1 MASPLTTGSP
11 RPDTA
16 GRASAEDAPRS
27 HARAS
32 RLPVRRGSGLR
43 HHDSAGPLS
52 YALLAAFVLA
62 SVFPLYWTF
71 VVASHGD
78 NSVLGG
84 ATPSLVPGGHLA
96 ENIQRV
102 FDTVDFWKALGNS
115 VTVAACTA
123 VSNVLLSSL
132 AGFAFAKLRFP
143 GRNALLVVVVTT
155 VMVPTQLGI
164 IPLYLLVTDM
174 GLYGR
179 LSALI
184 APALVSAVG
193 VFWMRQAMEEN
204 IPDELIEAARVDG
217 AGRLRT
223 FWYVAWPGVRSTAAV
238 LGMFT
243 FMFAWNDYFW
253 PLIALP
259 PENGTVQIALNQ
271 LAAGYYTDY
280 TLMLAGVV
288 VSVLPVLVLFALL
301 ARQIVSGVMAGA
313 VKG

>member
-1 MASPLTTGSP
+1 MAVSTPTRVPPARQRSGDG
-11 RPDTA
+11 R
-16 GRASAEDAPRS
+16 GRAVLRKVPRR
-27 HARAS
+27 HDQA
-32 RLPVRRGSGLR
+32 GSI
-43 HHDSAGPLS
+43 A
-52 YALLAAFVLA
+52 YALLAAVIAA
-62 SVFPLYWTF
+62 SVFPLYWSF
-71 VVASHGD
+71 VVASHDD
-78 NSVLGG
+78 NSVLAGS
-84 ATPSLVPGGHLA
+84 TPPLVPGGHLI

-102 FDTVDFWKALGNS
+102 FELSAFWQALGNS
-115 VTVAACTA
+115 LIVASTTA

-143 GRNALLVVVVTT
+143 GRNILLVCVVIT

-164 IPLYLLVTDM
+164 IPLYMLVTDM
-174 GLYGR
+174 GLYGK

-184 APALVSAVG
+184 VPALVSAIG
-193 VFWMRQAMEEN
+193 VFWMRQAIEEN
-204 IPDELIEAARVDG
+204 IPDELIEAARMDG
-217 AGRLRT
+217 AGLLRT
-223 FWYVAWPGVRSTAAV
+223 YWHVVVPGVRTTATV
-238 LGMFT
+238 LAMFT

-288 VSVLPVLVLFALL
+288 VSVLPVLVVFSVL
-301 ARQIVSGVMAGA
+301 ARRIVSGVMAGA

>member
-1 MASPLTTGSP
+1 MAVTTPP
-11 RPDTA
+11 RAP
-16 GRASAEDAPRS
+16 APRRGTPNRRA
-27 HARAS
+27 ARTV
-32 RLPVRRGSGLR
+32 PKRGPGR
-43 HHDSAGPLS
+43 FDKAGPLA
-52 YALLAAFVLA
+52 YGTLAAIIAA
-62 SVFPLYWTF
+62 SVFPLYWSF
-71 VVASHGD
+71 VVASHDD
-78 NSVLGG
+78 NSVLAGS
-84 ATPSLVPGGHLA
+84 TPPLVPGGHLV

-102 FDTVDFWKALGNS
+102 FELSAFWQALGNS
-115 VTVAACTA
+115 FIVAGTTA

-143 GRNALLVVVVTT
+143 GRNALLVCVVVT
-155 VMVPTQLGI
+155 VMVPTQLGV

-174 GLYGR
+174 GLYGK

-184 APALVSAVG
+184 VPALVSAVG
-193 VFWMRQAMEEN
+193 VFWMRQAVEEN
-204 IPDELIEAARVDG
+204 IPDELIEAARMDG
-217 AGRLRT
+217 AGLLRT
-223 FWYVAWPGVRSTAAV
+223 YWNVVLPGVRTTATV
-238 LGMFT
+238 LAMFT

-288 VSVLPVLVLFALL
+288 VSVLPVLIVFALL
-301 ARQIVSGVMAGA
+301 ARRIVSGVMAGA

>member
-1 MASPLTTGSP
+1 MAVTTP
-11 RPDTA
+11 TRVP
-16 GRASAEDAPRS
+16 APRS
-27 HARAS
+27 AEGRG
-32 RLPVRRGSGLR
+32 RRR
-43 HHDSAGPLS
+43 HRPPRTGPRRPDRPG
-52 YALLAAFVLA
+52 ALAYGVLAAITAA
-62 SVFPLYWTF
+62 SVFPLYWSF
-71 VVASHGD
+71 VVASHDD
-78 NSVLGG
+78 NSVLAGS
-84 ATPSLVPGGHLA
+84 TPPLVPGGHLF

-102 FDTVDFWKALGNS
+102 FELSAFWQALGNS
-115 VTVAACTA
+115 LIVASTTA

-143 GRNALLVVVVTT
+143 GRGFLLVCVVVT

-164 IPLYLLVTDM
+164 IPLYMLVTDM
-174 GLYGR
+174 GLYGK

-184 APALVSAVG
+184 VPALVSAIG
-193 VFWMRQAMEEN
+193 VFWMRQAVEEN
-204 IPDELIEAARVDG
+204 IPDELIEAARMDG
-217 AGRLRT
+217 AGLLRSY
-223 FWYVAWPGVRSTAAV
+223 WHVVVPGVRTTATV

-288 VSVLPVLVLFALL
+288 VSVLPVLVVFTVL
-301 ARQIVSGVMAGA
+301 ARRIVSGVMAGA

>member
-1 MASPLTTGSP
+1 MA
-11 RPDTA
+11 TA
-16 GRASAEDAPRS
+16 TAPRTPS
-27 HARAS
+27 RPARA
-32 RLPVRRGSGLR
+32 VRRDATGPR
-43 HHDSAGPLS
+43 HHDSAGPL
-52 YALLAAFVLA
+52 AHTLLAAVVLA

-78 NSVLGG
+78 NSVLSG
-84 ATPSLVPGGHLA
+84 ATPSLVPGGHLLA
-96 ENIQRV
+96 NIRRV

-123 VSNVLLSSL
+123 ASNVLLSSL

-143 GRNALLVVVVTT
+143 GRGPLLVAVVGT

-174 GLYGR
+174 GLYGK

-184 APALVSAVG
+184 VPALVSAVG
-193 VFWMRQAMEEN
+193 VFWMRQAMTEN
-204 IPDELIEAARVDG
+204 IPDELIEAARMDG
-217 AGRLRT
+217 AGALRT
-223 FWYVAWPGVRSTAAV
+223 FRHVAWPGVRSTAAV

-288 VSVLPVLVLFALL
+288 ISVVPVLLLFALL
-301 ARQIVSGVMAGA
+301 ARRIVAGVMAGA

>member
-1 MASPLTTGSP
+1 MAVSTPTRVPPARQRARDG
-11 RPDTA
+11 R
-16 GRASAEDAPRS
+16 GRAVLRKVPRR
-27 HARAS
+27 HDQA
-32 RLPVRRGSGLR
+32 GSV
-43 HHDSAGPLS
+43 A
-52 YALLAAFVLA
+52 YALLAAVIAA
-62 SVFPLYWTF
+62 SVFPLYWSV
-71 VVASHGD
+71 VVASHDD
-78 NSVLGG
+78 NSVLAGS
-84 ATPSLVPGGHLA
+84 TPPLVPGGHLI

-102 FDTVDFWKALGNS
+102 FELSAFWQALGNS
-115 VTVAACTA
+115 LIVASTTA

-143 GRNALLVVVVTT
+143 GRNILLVCVVIT

-164 IPLYLLVTDM
+164 IPLYMLVTDM
-174 GLYGR
+174 GLYGK

-184 APALVSAVG
+184 VPALVSAIG
-193 VFWMRQAMEEN
+193 VFWMRQAVEEN
-204 IPDELIEAARVDG
+204 IPDELIEAARMDG
-217 AGRLRT
+217 AGLLRT
-223 FWYVAWPGVRSTAAV
+223 YWHVVVPGVRTTATV

-288 VSVLPVLVLFALL
+288 VSVLPVLVVFTVL
-301 ARQIVSGVMAGA
+301 ARRIVSGVMAGA

>member
-1 MASPLTTGSP
+1 MAVTTP
-11 RPDTA
+11 T
-16 GRASAEDAPRS
+16 RAPAPRS
-27 HARAS
+27 AEGHG
-32 RLPVRRGSGLR
+32 RRR
-43 HHDSAGPLS
+43 HRPPRTGPRRPDRPG
-52 YALLAAFVLA
+52 ALAYGVLAAITAA
-62 SVFPLYWTF
+62 SVFPLYWSF
-71 VVASHGD
+71 VVASHDD
-78 NSVLGG
+78 NSVLAGS
-84 ATPSLVPGGHLA
+84 TPPLVPGGHLF

-102 FDTVDFWKALGNS
+102 FELSAFWQALGNS
-115 VTVAACTA
+115 LIVASTTA

-143 GRNALLVVVVTT
+143 GRGFLLVCVVVT

-164 IPLYLLVTDM
+164 IPLYMLVTDM
-174 GLYGR
+174 GLYGK

-184 APALVSAVG
+184 VPALVSAIG
-193 VFWMRQAMEEN
+193 VFWMRQAVEEN
-204 IPDELIEAARVDG
+204 IPDELIEAARMDG
-217 AGRLRT
+217 AGLLRT
-223 FWYVAWPGVRSTAAV
+223 YWHVVVPGVRTTATV

-288 VSVLPVLVLFALL
+288 VSVLPVLVVFTVL
-301 ARQIVSGVMAGA
+301 ARRIVSGVMAGA

>member
-1 MASPLTTGSP
+1 MATTT
-11 RPDTA
+11 DT
-16 GRASAEDAPRS
+16 
-27 HARAS
+27 
-32 RLPVRRGSGLR
+32 PVRPAAPAAARPPVRGTGPR
-43 HHDSAGPLS
+43 RHDSAGPLA
-52 YALLAAFVLA
+52 YLLLAAVVLA

-78 NSVLGG
+78 NSVLSG
-84 ATPSLVPGGHLA
+84 ATPSLVPGGHLL
-96 ENIQRV
+96 ENVRRV
-102 FDTVDFWKALGNS
+102 FDTVDFWKAMGNS

-143 GRNALLVVVVTT
+143 GRNPLLVAVIGT

-174 GLYGR
+174 GMYGK

-184 APALVSAVG
+184 VPALVSAVG
-193 VFWMRQAMEEN
+193 VFWMRQAMTEN
-204 IPDELIEAARVDG
+204 IPDELIEAARMDG
-217 AGRLRT
+217 AGPLRT
-223 FWYVAWPGVRSTAAV
+223 FRHVAWPGVRSTAAV

-271 LAAGYYTDY
+271 LAAGYYTDF

-288 VSVLPVLVLFALL
+288 VSVVPVLLLFAVL
-301 ARQIVSGVMAGA
+301 ARRIVAGVMAGA

>member
-1 MASPLTTGSP
+1 MAPTTPTAAPPAAAGHHDEPP
-11 RPDTA
+11 RPVTAARRRARGPRHHDTA
-16 GRASAEDAPRS
+16 G
-27 HARAS
+27 
-32 RLPVRRGSGLR
+32 
-43 HHDSAGPLS
+43 PLA
-52 YALLAAFVLA
+52 YALLAAVVLA
-62 SVFPLYWTF
+62 SVFPLYWTV
-71 VVASHGD
+71 VVASHSD

-84 ATPSLVPGGHLA
+84 STPSLVPGGHLIG
-96 ENIQRV
+96 NIQRV
-102 FDTVDFWKALGNS
+102 FDTVDFWQALGNS
-115 VTVAACTA
+115 FTVAGTTA

-132 AGFAFAKLRFP
+132 AGYAFAKLRFP
-143 GRNALLVVVVTT
+143 GRNALLVVVVAT

-174 GLYGR
+174 GLYGK
-179 LSALI
+179 LSSLI
-184 APALVSAVG
+184 VPSLVSAVG

-204 IPDELIEAARVDG
+204 VPDELIEAARMDG
-217 AGRLRT
+217 AGQLRT
-223 FWYVAWPGVRSTAAV
+223 FWYVAWPAVRSTAAV

-271 LAAGYYTDY
+271 LAAGYYTDF

-288 VSVLPVLVLFALL
+288 VSVLPVLALFAVL
-301 ARQIVSGVMAGA
+301 ARRIVSGVMAGA

>member
-1 MASPLTTGSP
+1 MVPVAAPAPVTETP
-11 RPDTA
+11 PAAPAHRAARP
-16 GRASAEDAPRS
+16 
-27 HARAS
+27 ARA
-32 RLPVRRGSGLR
+32 RGPRRF
-43 HHDSAGPLS
+43 DSAGPLA
-52 YALLAAFVLA
+52 YTMLAAVVVA
-62 SVFPLYWTF
+62 SLFPLYWTF

-84 ATPSLVPGGHLA
+84 ATPSLVPGGHLID
-96 ENIQRV
+96 NIKRV

-115 VTVAACTA
+115 FTVSATTA

-132 AGFAFAKLRFP
+132 AGYAFAKMRFR
-143 GRNALLVVVVTT
+143 GRDALLVVVVMT
-155 VMVPTQLGI
+155 VMVPTQLGVL
-164 IPLYLLVTDM
+164 PLYLLVTDM
-174 GLYGR
+174 GLYGK
-179 LSALI
+179 LSSLI
-184 APALVSAVG
+184 LPALVSAIG

-217 AGRLRT
+217 AGPLRS

-243 FMFAWNDYFW
+243 FMAAWNDYFW

-288 VSVLPVLVLFALL
+288 VSVLPVLALFAVL
-301 ARQIVSGVMAGA
+301 ARRIVSGVMAGA

>member
-1 MASPLTTGSP
+1 MAVTTP
-11 RPDTA
+11 TRVP
-16 GRASAEDAPRS
+16 APRS
-27 HARAS
+27 AEGQ
-32 RLPVRRGSGLR
+32 VRRR
-43 HHDSAGPLS
+43 RRPPRTGPRRPDRPG
-52 YALLAAFVLA
+52 ALAYGVLAAITAA
-62 SVFPLYWTF
+62 SVFPLYWSF
-71 VVASHGD
+71 VVASHDD
-78 NSVLGG
+78 NSVL
-84 ATPSLVPGGHLA
+84 ASSTPPLVPGGHLF

-102 FDTVDFWKALGNS
+102 FELSAFWQALGNS
-115 VTVAACTA
+115 LIVASTTA

-143 GRNALLVVVVTT
+143 GRGFLLVCVVVT

-164 IPLYLLVTDM
+164 IPLYMLVTDM
-174 GLYGR
+174 GLYGK

-184 APALVSAVG
+184 VPALVSAIG
-193 VFWMRQAMEEN
+193 VFWMRQAVEEN
-204 IPDELIEAARVDG
+204 IPDELIEAARMDG
-217 AGRLRT
+217 AGLLRSY
-223 FWYVAWPGVRSTAAV
+223 WHVVVPGVRTTATV

-288 VSVLPVLVLFALL
+288 VSVLPVLVVFTVL
-301 ARQIVSGVMAGA
+301 ARRIVSGVMAGA

>member
-1 MASPLTTGSP
+1 MASTSTTTAPAVTP
-11 RPDTA
+11 RTTPAEPRKRAHRPA
-16 GRASAEDAPRS
+16 GPR
-27 HARAS
+27 R
-32 RLPVRRGSGLR
+32 
-43 HHDSAGPLS
+43 HDSAGPFV
-52 YALLAAFVLA
+52 YAMLAAVLAA

-71 VVASHGD
+71 VVASHSD
-78 NSVLGG
+78 NSVLAG
-84 ATPSLVPGGHLA
+84 ATPSLVPGGHLL
-96 ENIQRV
+96 ENIRRV

-115 VTVAACTA
+115 FTVAGTTA
-123 VSNVLLSSL
+123 VSNVLLSTL

-143 GRNALLVVVVTT
+143 GRNVLLVLVVVT

-184 APALVSAVG
+184 LPGLVSAVG
-193 VFWMRQAMEEN
+193 VFWMRQAVEEN
-204 IPDELIEAARVDG
+204 VPDELVEAARVDG
-217 AGRLRT
+217 AGPLRA
-223 FWYVAWPGVRSTAAV
+223 FWYVVLPAVRSTATV

-280 TLMLAGVV
+280 TLMLSGVV
-288 VSVLPVLVLFALL
+288 VSVLPVLVLFTLL
-301 ARQIVSGVMAGA
+301 ARRIVSGVMAGA

>member
-1 MASPLTTGSP
+1 MAVTTP
-11 RPDTA
+11 TRVP
-16 GRASAEDAPRS
+16 APRS
-27 HARAS
+27 TEGHG
-32 RLPVRRGSGLR
+32 RRR
-43 HHDSAGPLS
+43 NRPPRTGPRRPDRPG
-52 YALLAAFVLA
+52 ALAYGVLAAITAA
-62 SVFPLYWTF
+62 SVFPLYWSF
-71 VVASHGD
+71 VVASHDD
-78 NSVLGG
+78 NSVLAGS
-84 ATPSLVPGGHLA
+84 TPPLVPGGHLF

-102 FDTVDFWKALGNS
+102 FELSAFWQALGNS
-115 VTVAACTA
+115 LIVASTTA

-143 GRNALLVVVVTT
+143 GRGFLLVCVVVT

-164 IPLYLLVTDM
+164 IPLYMLVTDM
-174 GLYGR
+174 GLYGK

-184 APALVSAVG
+184 VPALVSAIG
-193 VFWMRQAMEEN
+193 VFWMRQAVEEN
-204 IPDELIEAARVDG
+204 IPDELIEAARMDG
-217 AGRLRT
+217 AGLLRT
-223 FWYVAWPGVRSTAAV
+223 YWHVVVPGVRTTATV

-288 VSVLPVLVLFALL
+288 VSVLPVLVVFTVL
-301 ARQIVSGVMAGA
+301 ARRIVSGVMAGA

>member
-1 MASPLTTGSP
+1 MAPPSTADSLRPEAARRTPVRQRHRSPAHAP
-11 RPDTA
+11 RP
-16 GRASAEDAPRS
+16 S
-27 HARAS
+27 
-32 RLPVRRGSGLR
+32 VRRSKAPR
-43 HHDSAGPLS
+43 HHDSAGPLA
-52 YALLAAFVLA
+52 YALLAAIVLA
-62 SVFPLYWTF
+62 SLFPLYWTF

-84 ATPSLVPGGHLA
+84 ATPSLVPGGHLMA
-96 ENIQRV
+96 NIQRV

-115 VTVAACTA
+115 VIVAASTA

-143 GRNALLVVVVTT
+143 GRNVLLLVVVTT

-184 APALVSAVG
+184 APCLVSAVG

-217 AGRLRT
+217 AGQLRT

-288 VSVLPVLVLFALL
+288 VSVLPVLALFAVL
-301 ARQIVSGVMAGA
+301 ARRIVSGVMAGA

>member
-1 MASPLTTGSP
+1 MAPTTPTAAPPADAGHHDEPP
-11 RPDTA
+11 RPVTATRRRARGPRHHDTA
-16 GRASAEDAPRS
+16 G
-27 HARAS
+27 
-32 RLPVRRGSGLR
+32 
-43 HHDSAGPLS
+43 PLA
-52 YALLAAFVLA
+52 YALLAAVVLA
-62 SVFPLYWTF
+62 SVFPLYWTV
-71 VVASHGD
+71 VVASHSD

-84 ATPSLVPGGHLA
+84 STPSLAPGGHLID
-96 ENIQRV
+96 NIQRV
-102 FDTVDFWKALGNS
+102 FDTVDFWQALGNS
-115 VTVAACTA
+115 FTVASTTA

-132 AGFAFAKLRFP
+132 AGYAFAKLRFP
-143 GRNALLVVVVTT
+143 GRNALLVVVVAT

-174 GLYGR
+174 GLYGK
-179 LSALI
+179 LSSLI
-184 APALVSAVG
+184 VPSLVSAVG

-204 IPDELIEAARVDG
+204 VPDELIEAARMDG
-217 AGRLRT
+217 AGQLRT
-223 FWYVAWPGVRSTAAV
+223 FWYVAWPAVRSTAAV

-271 LAAGYYTDY
+271 LAAGYYTDF

-288 VSVLPVLVLFALL
+288 VSVLPVLALFAVL
-301 ARQIVSGVMAGA
+301 ARRIVSGVMAGA

>member
-1 MASPLTTGSP
+1 MAIATPTRLP
-11 RPDTA
+11 PARPERRERRPRALLRKVPRRPDQ
-16 GRASAEDAPRS
+16 
-27 HARAS
+27 
-32 RLPVRRGSGLR
+32 
-43 HHDSAGPLS
+43 AGPVA
-52 YALLAAFVLA
+52 YGLLAAVIAA
-62 SVFPLYWTF
+62 SVFPLYWSF
-71 VVASHGD
+71 VVASHDD
-78 NSVLGG
+78 NSVLAGS
-84 ATPSLVPGGHLA
+84 TPPLVPGGHLV

-102 FDTVDFWKALGNS
+102 FELSAFWQALGNS
-115 VTVAACTA
+115 LIVASTTA

-143 GRNALLVVVVTT
+143 GRDVLLVCVVIT

-164 IPLYLLVTDM
+164 IPLYMLVTDM
-174 GLYGR
+174 GLYGK
-179 LSALI
+179 LAALI
-184 APALVSAVG
+184 VPALVSAIG
-193 VFWMRQAMEEN
+193 VFWMRQAIEEN

-217 AGRLRT
+217 AGLLRT
-223 FWYVAWPGVRSTAAV
+223 YWHVVVPGVRTTATV

-288 VSVLPVLVLFALL
+288 VSVLPVLVVFTLL
-301 ARQIVSGVMAGA
+301 ARRIVSGVMAGA

>member
-1 MASPLTTGSP
+1 MAVTTP
-11 RPDTA
+11 TRVP
-16 GRASAEDAPRS
+16 APRS
-27 HARAS
+27 TEGRG
-32 RLPVRRGSGLR
+32 RRHR
-43 HHDSAGPLS
+43 PPRTGPRRPDRPG
-52 YALLAAFVLA
+52 ALAYGVLAAITAA
-62 SVFPLYWTF
+62 SVFPLYWSF
-71 VVASHGD
+71 VVASHDD
-78 NSVLGG
+78 NSVLAGS
-84 ATPSLVPGGHLA
+84 TPPLVPGGHLF

-102 FDTVDFWKALGNS
+102 FELSAFWQALGNS
-115 VTVAACTA
+115 LIVASTTA

-143 GRNALLVVVVTT
+143 GRGFLLVCVVVT

-164 IPLYLLVTDM
+164 IPLYMLVTDM
-174 GLYGR
+174 GLYGK

-184 APALVSAVG
+184 VPALVSAIG
-193 VFWMRQAMEEN
+193 VFWMRQAVEEN
-204 IPDELIEAARVDG
+204 IPDELIEAARMDG
-217 AGRLRT
+217 AGLLRT
-223 FWYVAWPGVRSTAAV
+223 YWHVVVPGVRTTATV

-288 VSVLPVLVLFALL
+288 VSVLPVLVVFTVL
-301 ARQIVSGVMAGA
+301 ARRIVSGVMAGA

>member
-1 MASPLTTGSP
+1 
-11 RPDTA
+11 
-16 GRASAEDAPRS
+16 
-27 HARAS
+27 ARA
-32 RLPVRRGSGLR
+32 RGPRRF
-43 HHDSAGPLS
+43 DSAGPLA
-52 YALLAAFVLA
+52 YTMLAAVVVA
-62 SVFPLYWTF
+62 SLFPLYWTF

-84 ATPSLVPGGHLA
+84 ATPSLVPGGHLID
-96 ENIQRV
+96 NIKRV

-115 VTVAACTA
+115 FTVSATTA

-132 AGFAFAKLRFP
+132 AGYAFAKMRFP
-143 GRNALLVVVVTT
+143 GRDALLVVVVMT
-155 VMVPTQLGI
+155 VMVPTQLGVL
-164 IPLYLLVTDM
+164 PLYLLVTDM
-174 GLYGR
+174 GLYGK
-179 LSALI
+179 LSSLI
-184 APALVSAVG
+184 LPALVSAIG

-217 AGRLRT
+217 AGPLRS

-243 FMFAWNDYFW
+243 FMAAWNDYFW

-288 VSVLPVLVLFALL
+288 VSVLPVLALFAVL
-301 ARQIVSGVMAGA
+301 ARRIVSGVMAGA

>member
-1 MASPLTTGSP
+1 MAVTTPTRVPAPRTAEGHGRRHRP
-11 RPDTA
+11 PRTGPRRPDRP
-16 GRASAEDAPRS
+16 G
-27 HARAS
+27 
-32 RLPVRRGSGLR
+32 
-43 HHDSAGPLS
+43 
-52 YALLAAFVLA
+52 ALAYGVLAAITAA
-62 SVFPLYWTF
+62 SVFPLYWSF
-71 VVASHGD
+71 VVASHDD
-78 NSVLGG
+78 NSVLAGS
-84 ATPSLVPGGHLA
+84 TPPLVPGGHLF

-102 FDTVDFWKALGNS
+102 FELSAFWQALGNS
-115 VTVAACTA
+115 LIVASTTA

-143 GRNALLVVVVTT
+143 GRGFLLVCVVVT

-164 IPLYLLVTDM
+164 IPLYMLVTDM
-174 GLYGR
+174 GLYGK

-184 APALVSAVG
+184 VPALVSAIG
-193 VFWMRQAMEEN
+193 VFWMRQAVEEN
-204 IPDELIEAARVDG
+204 IPDELIEAARMDG
-217 AGRLRT
+217 AGLLRSY
-223 FWYVAWPGVRSTAAV
+223 WHVVVPGVRTTATV

-288 VSVLPVLVLFALL
+288 VSVLPVLVVFTVL
-301 ARQIVSGVMAGA
+301 ARRIVSGVMAGA

>member
-1 MASPLTTGSP
+1 MAVTTP
-11 RPDTA
+11 TRVP
-16 GRASAEDAPRS
+16 APRS
-27 HARAS
+27 AEGRG
-32 RLPVRRGSGLR
+32 RRHR
-43 HHDSAGPLS
+43 PPRTGPRRPDRPG
-52 YALLAAFVLA
+52 ALAYGVLAAITAA
-62 SVFPLYWTF
+62 SVFPLYWSF
-71 VVASHGD
+71 VVASHDD
-78 NSVLGG
+78 NSVLAGS
-84 ATPSLVPGGHLA
+84 TPPLVPGGHLF

-102 FDTVDFWKALGNS
+102 FELSAFWQALGNS
-115 VTVAACTA
+115 LIVASTTA

-143 GRNALLVVVVTT
+143 GRGFLLVCVVVT

-164 IPLYLLVTDM
+164 IPLYMLVTDM
-174 GLYGR
+174 GLYGK

-184 APALVSAVG
+184 VPALVSAIG
-193 VFWMRQAMEEN
+193 VFWMRQAVEEN
-204 IPDELIEAARVDG
+204 IPDELIEAARMDG
-217 AGRLRT
+217 AGLLRSY
-223 FWYVAWPGVRSTAAV
+223 WHVVVPGVRTTATV

-288 VSVLPVLVLFALL
+288 VSVLPVLVVFTVL
-301 ARQIVSGVMAGA
+301 ARRIVSGVMAGA

>member
-1 MASPLTTGSP
+1 MTHAPEGNPRMATSLAARRP
-11 RPDTA
+11 RTRAA
-16 GRASAEDAPRS
+16 GPR
-27 HARAS
+27 R
-32 RLPVRRGSGLR
+32 
-43 HHDSAGPLS
+43 HDSAGPLA
-52 YALLAAFVLA
+52 YALLAAVVLA

-71 VVASHGD
+71 VVASHSD

-84 ATPSLVPGGHLA
+84 STPSLVPGGHLL
-96 ENIQRV
+96 ENIRRV

-115 VTVAACTA
+115 FTVAGSTA

-132 AGFAFAKLRFP
+132 AGYAFAKLRFP
-143 GRNALLVVVVTT
+143 GRDALLVVVITT

-174 GLYGR
+174 GLYGK
-179 LSALI
+179 LSSLI
-184 APALVSAVG
+184 VPALVSAIG

-204 IPDELIEAARVDG
+204 IPDELIEAARMDG
-217 AGRLRT
+217 AGQLRT
-223 FWYVAWPGVRSTAAV
+223 FWYVAWPGVRSVAAV

-288 VSVLPVLVLFALL
+288 VSVVPVLALFAVL
-301 ARQIVSGVMAGA
+301 ARRIVSGVMAGA

>member
-1 MASPLTTGSP
+1 MATATETAAATETAVPRTARRAARGTGP
-11 RPDTA
+11 
-16 GRASAEDAPRS
+16 
-27 HARAS
+27 
-32 RLPVRRGSGLR
+32 R
-43 HHDSAGPLS
+43 HHDSAGPLA
-52 YALLAAFVLA
+52 YLLLAAVVLG
-62 SVFPLYWTF
+62 SLFPLYWTF

-78 NSVLGG
+78 NSVLSG
-84 ATPSLVPGGHLA
+84 ATPSLVPGGHLL
-96 ENIQRV
+96 ENVRRV

-115 VTVAACTA
+115 VTVAGCTA

-143 GRNALLVVVVTT
+143 GRNVLLVAVVGT

-174 GLYGR
+174 GMYGK

-184 APALVSAVG
+184 VPALVSAVG
-193 VFWMRQAMEEN
+193 VFWMRQAMAEN
-204 IPDELIEAARVDG
+204 IPDELIEAARMDG
-217 AGRLRT
+217 AGALRT
-223 FWYVAWPGVRSTAAV
+223 FWHVAWPGVRSTASV

-271 LAAGYYTDY
+271 LAAGYYTDF

-288 VSVLPVLVLFALL
+288 VSVVPVLLLFAVL
-301 ARQIVSGVMAGA
+301 ARRIVAGVMAGA

>member
-1 MASPLTTGSP
+1 MALTTP
-11 RPDTA
+11 T
-16 GRASAEDAPRS
+16 RAPAPRS
-27 HARAS
+27 AEQGG
-32 RLPVRRGSGLR
+32 RRHR
-43 HHDSAGPLS
+43 PPRTGPRRPERPGALA
-52 YALLAAFVLA
+52 YAVLAAVIAA
-62 SVFPLYWTF
+62 SVFPLYWSF
-71 VVASHGD
+71 VVASHDD
-78 NSVLGG
+78 NSVLAGS
-84 ATPSLVPGGHLA
+84 TPPLIPGGHLF

-102 FDTVDFWKALGNS
+102 FELSAFWQALGNS
-115 VTVAACTA
+115 LIVASTTA

-143 GRNALLVVVVTT
+143 GRGFLLVCVVVT

-164 IPLYLLVTDM
+164 IPLSMLVTDM
-174 GLYGR
+174 GLYGK

-184 APALVSAVG
+184 VPALVSAIG
-193 VFWMRQAMEEN
+193 VFWMRQAVEEN
-204 IPDELIEAARVDG
+204 IPDELVEAARMDG
-217 AGRLRT
+217 AGLLRT
-223 FWYVAWPGVRSTAAV
+223 YWHVVVPGVRTTATV

-288 VSVLPVLVLFALL
+288 VSVLPVLVVFTVL
-301 ARQIVSGVMAGA
+301 ARRIVSGVMAGA

>member
-1 MASPLTTGSP
+1 MAVTAPPQPPTPYAPGRGLTRRVP
-11 RPDTA
+11 RRTNRLD
-16 GRASAEDAPRS
+16 RS
-27 HARAS
+27 
-32 RLPVRRGSGLR
+32 
-43 HHDSAGPLS
+43 GPFV
-52 YALLAAFVLA
+52 YAVLAAVTAA

-71 VVASHGD
+71 VVASHDD
-78 NSVLGG
+78 NSVLAG
-84 ATPSLVPGGHLA
+84 ATPPLVPGGYLF
-96 ENIQRV
+96 ENIGRV
-102 FDTVDFWKALGNS
+102 FELSAFWQALGNS
-115 VTVAACTA
+115 LIVAGTTA

-143 GRNALLVVVVTT
+143 GRNTLLVVVVVT

-164 IPLYLLVTDM
+164 IPLYMLVTDM

-179 LSALI
+179 LAALI
-184 APALVSAVG
+184 VPALVSAIG
-193 VFWMRQAMEEN
+193 VFWMRQAIEEN
-204 IPDELIEAARVDG
+204 IPNELVEAARMDG
-217 AGRLRT
+217 AGLLRT
-223 FWYVAWPGVRSTAAV
+223 YWHVVVPGVRTTATV

-288 VSVLPVLVLFALL
+288 VSVLPVLVVFTLL
-301 ARQIVSGVMAGA
+301 ARRIVSGVMAGA

>member
-1 MASPLTTGSP
+1 MATTT
-11 RPDTA
+11 DT
-16 GRASAEDAPRS
+16 
-27 HARAS
+27 
-32 RLPVRRGSGLR
+32 PVRPAAPAAARPPARRTGPR
-43 HHDSAGPLS
+43 RHDSAGPLA
-52 YALLAAFVLA
+52 YLLLAAVVLA

-78 NSVLGG
+78 NSVLSG
-84 ATPSLVPGGHLA
+84 ATPSLVPGGHLL
-96 ENIQRV
+96 ENVRRV
-102 FDTVDFWKALGNS
+102 FDTVDFWKAMGNS

-143 GRNALLVVVVTT
+143 GRNPLLVAVIGT

-174 GLYGR
+174 GMYGK

-184 APALVSAVG
+184 VPALVSAVG
-193 VFWMRQAMEEN
+193 VFWMRQAMTEN
-204 IPDELIEAARVDG
+204 IPDELIEAARMDG
-217 AGRLRT
+217 AGPLRT
-223 FWYVAWPGVRSTAAV
+223 FRHVAWPGVRSTAAV

-271 LAAGYYTDY
+271 LAAGYYTDF

-288 VSVLPVLVLFALL
+288 VSVVPVLLLFAVL
-301 ARQIVSGVMAGA
+301 ARRIVAGVMAGA

>member
-1 MASPLTTGSP
+1 MAQPSTADSLLPDSTHRTARQQAPGASD
-11 RPDTA
+11 RPPGPA
-16 GRASAEDAPRS
+16 
-27 HARAS
+27 
-32 RLPVRRGSGLR
+32 VRRNTGPR
-43 HHDSAGPLS
+43 YHDSAGPLA
-52 YALLAAFVLA
+52 YALLAATVLA
-62 SVFPLYWTF
+62 SLFPLYWTF

-84 ATPSLVPGGHLA
+84 ATPSLVPGGHLVA
-96 ENIQRV
+96 NIRRV

-115 VTVAACTA
+115 VTVAATTA

-184 APALVSAVG
+184 VPALVSAVG

-204 IPDELIEAARVDG
+204 IPDELVEAARVDG
-217 AGRLRT
+217 AGPLRT
-223 FWYVAWPGVRSTAAV
+223 FWYIAWPGVRSTAAV

-288 VSVLPVLVLFALL
+288 VSVLPVLGLFALL
-301 ARQIVSGVMAGA
+301 ARRIVSGVMAGA

>member
-1 MASPLTTGSP
+1 MATATETPV
-11 RPDTA
+11 RPA
-16 GRASAEDAPRS
+16 DAAP
-27 HARAS
+27 ARA
-32 RLPVRRGSGLR
+32 RRERATGPR
-43 HHDSAGPLS
+43 HHDSAGPLA
-52 YALLAAFVLA
+52 YALLAAVVLA

-78 NSVLGG
+78 NSVLSG
-84 ATPSLVPGGHLA
+84 ATPSLVPGGHLL
-96 ENIQRV
+96 ENVRRV
-102 FDTVDFWKALGNS
+102 FDTVDFWQALANS

-143 GRNALLVVVVTT
+143 GRNVLLVAVVAT

-164 IPLYLLVTDM
+164 IPLYLLTTDLGM
-174 GLYGR
+174 YGK

-184 APALVSAVG
+184 VPALVSAVG
-193 VFWMRQAMEEN
+193 VFWMRQAMAEN
-204 IPDELIEAARVDG
+204 IPDELIEAARMDG
-217 AGRLRT
+217 AGALRS

-288 VSVLPVLVLFALL
+288 VSVLPVLLLFAVL
-301 ARQIVSGVMAGA
+301 ARRIVAGVMAGA

>member
-1 MASPLTTGSP
+1 MAVTTPSRPPAARQGARP
-11 RPDTA
+11 RRE
-16 GRASAEDAPRS
+16 GRTVP
-27 HARAS
+27 S
-32 RLPVRRGSGLR
+32 RGPGRL
-43 HHDSAGPLS
+43 DKAGPLA
-52 YALLAAFVLA
+52 YAILAAITA
-62 SVFPLYWTF
+62 GSVFPLYWSF
-71 VVASHGD
+71 VVASHDD
-78 NSVLGG
+78 NSVLAGT
-84 ATPSLVPGGHLA
+84 TPPLVPGGHLI

-102 FDTVDFWKALGNS
+102 FELSAFWQALGNS
-115 VTVAACTA
+115 LVVAGTTA
-123 VSNVLLSSL
+123 VSNVLLASL

-143 GRNALLVVVVTT
+143 GRNALLVCVVVT

-164 IPLYLLVTDM
+164 IPLYMLVTDM
-174 GLYGR
+174 GLYGK

-184 APALVSAVG
+184 VPALVSAVG
-193 VFWMRQAMEEN
+193 VFWMRQAVEEN
-204 IPDELIEAARVDG
+204 IPDEIVEAARMDG
-217 AGRLRT
+217 AGLLRT
-223 FWYVAWPGVRSTAAV
+223 YWHVVVPGVRTTATV

-288 VSVLPVLVLFALL
+288 VSVLPVLVVFTVL
-301 ARQIVSGVMAGA
+301 ARRIVSGVMAGA